1 MSFEL
6 FVQCCHFGYCTCF
19 RPMSRGSTS
28 FSIIDMPANKKK
40 STVSNYNI
48 VTDVVQ
54 TFRFSTVHN
63 SRRIVRCW
71 TKLIT
76 TRTVLVTRAKCA
88 NSLLTAAAYKTRH
101 PKRTTPSHRSFSTS
115 PLWLLLLL
123 VTTWSREIFELHV
136 RATNR
141 ARVSRF
147 KSIKFHHF
155 SLTHSLNRIGCCYV
169 LARCLPSAPLHNI
182 VAHRCTALLL

>member
-1 MSFEL
+1 MRFKLHDCS
-6 FVQCCHFGYCTCF
+6 
-19 RPMSRGSTS
+19 S
-28 FSIIDMPANKKK
+28 FSIVTLAIAQISYQCPEGLPVFPSSVCQQIKKVHGLQLLCCNRHCANFQFL
-40 STVSNYNI
+40 S
-48 VTDVVQ
+48 
-54 TFRFSTVHN
+54 VHN
-63 SRRIVRCW
+63 SQRIVWCW

-101 PKRTTPSHRSFSTS
+101 LNRTTPSHSSFSTS

-155 SLTHSLNRIGCCYV
+155 SLTHSL
-169 LARCLPSAPLHNI
+169 AE
-182 VAHRCTALLL
+182 